1 MRSLKKI
8 GEFGLIG
15 TIKKSAHIEKEV
27 IKGIGDDTA
36 VLPLDKKRNLLLTT
50 DMLVEGV
57 HFSVKENR
65 KLVGRKALAVSIS
78 DIAAMGGVPKF
89 AVVSIGIPN
98 SACERGIKD
107 IYEGLSRIAKEF
119 GVSVVGGDT
128 VQSKKLVI
136 NVALTGESGKKDI
149 VLRSGAKPD
158 DVVFV
163 TGALGQSLKT
173 KKHLKFIPRLAHA
186 QYLVKC
192 FKPSAMIDISD
203 GLSSDLAHVLNESK
217 VGAVID
223 EKAIPR
229 AKGATVAQ
237 ALSDGEDFELVFT
250 LPKKE
255 AEFFRRQ
262 KKFKVYEIGIIV
274 QKKKGFMLRDSK
286 GKLNKIIRK
295 GYGHF

>member
-1 MRSLKKI
+1 
-8 GEFGLIG
+8 
-15 TIKKSAHIEKEV
+15 
-27 IKGIGDDTA
+27 
-36 VLPLDKKRNLLLTT
+36 
-50 DMLVEGV
+50 MLVEGV

-173 KKHLKFIPRLAHA
+173 KSI
-186 QYLVKC
+186 
-192 FKPSAMIDISD
+192 
-203 GLSSDLAHVLNESK
+203 
-217 VGAVID
+217 
-223 EKAIPR
+223 
-229 AKGATVAQ
+229 
-237 ALSDGEDFELVFT
+237 
-250 LPKKE
+250 
-255 AEFFRRQ
+255 
-262 KKFKVYEIGIIV
+262 
-274 QKKKGFMLRDSK
+274 
-286 GKLNKIIRK
+286 
-295 GYGHF
+295 